1 MVVVGAKVPG
11 ANGAP
16 GRGRAARCCGY
27 PLPADSGPAGKECEG
42 GGSEVGGGEAGAE
55 VAGGEEGAE
64 VGSLPPAVVGGGA
77 VVGELL
83 PGAPVSA
90 PVVTGGLTGGWEVL
104 VAELVAGGVGV
115 GTAGGDVGP
124 VAGGGR

>member
-27 PLPADSGPAGKECEG
+27 PLPADSGPAGKEGEG
-42 GGSEVGGGEAGAE
+42 GGFEVGGGDA
-55 VAGGEEGAE
+55 GAE